1 MAIESVLMPFI
12 DSIRTNSLF
21 FIAYTPKDSTALF
34 SVVLLASLKV
44 ITNCGVVG
52 LVSAQ
57 ISSFSQAI
65 KKLTIIIK

>member
-1 MAIESVLMPFI
+1 MPFI
-12 DSIRTNSLF
+12 DSIRINSLF
-21 FIAYTPKDSTALF
+21 FIAYTPKDSTVLF

-44 ITNCGVVG
+44 ITNCGVLG